1 VARWPAL
8 CSGSVDDLQVRGM
21 RVFRSILPFL
31 IISVLCVGAVELFY
45 RLALHA
51 LFRPLLI
58 SKETGAAGRK
68 PDGSKEK
75 AEKPRNYQI
84 ILDRNLFGTGGLETD
99 DGKSNSIAGLS
110 ATSLDIILLGTIVGE
125 NEDKRAIVMDRESK
139 KQEIYHV
146 GDRIQGVIIK
156 EILRGKIILGF
167 RDRDEILDMTEARQ
181 YFAETL
187 ALPPTPQEQ
196 KILPAPE
203 EKIIQQARPLGTGRQ
218 FVPNLRKFSNNSGI
232 K

>member
-1 VARWPAL
+1 MKVL
-8 CSGSVDDLQVRGM
+8 
-21 RVFRSILPFL
+21 RSILPFL

-45 RLALHA
+45 RLALHS

-58 SKETGAAGRK
+58 SKETGAAGRG
-68 PDGSKEK
+68 PDGGEEK
-75 AEKPRNYQI
+75 VEKIRNYQV
-84 ILDRNLFGTGGLETD
+84 ILDRNLFGTGPIGPETD
-99 DGKSNSIAGLS
+99 GSKSNPLTGLS
-110 ATSLDIILLGTIVGE
+110 ATSLDIILLGTIIGE

-139 KQEIYHV
+139 KQEIYHI
-146 GDRIQGVIIK
+146 GDRVQGAIIK
-156 EILRGKIILGF
+156 EVLRGKIILGF

-181 YFAETL
+181 YFAETS
-187 ALPPTPQEQ
+187 AVPPTSQER
-196 KILPAPE
+196 KVLPAHE